1 MLKRRINFN
10 LRCVLAELA
19 LDCEVYKKFI
29 KKVRNNLDKYII
41 WWYILYK
48 V

>member
-1 MLKRRINFN
+1 MAKRRTNSN
-10 LRCVLAELA
+10 SRWVLAELA